1 MSNSL
6 GKKKKEFLV
15 EELNTEEFVLELIK
29 NLNAIDHPDR
39 GLKEI
44 LEKIGTYLYAD
55 RAYIFELNESF
66 YQNTY
71 EWCAEGVEAD
81 IDKFKKTPRYIFA
94 AWEDYF
100 VKDEPVLIENI
111 ELVKDTMPRE
121 YELLKSHGIHS
132 CLVAPITLGN
142 SLRGFIGIDNAPLD
156 KAGNIVRLLSTLA
169 CFIGYNLSVKRGYS
183 VRSANKSFLVQ
194 MFNKMYESDEFDD
207 GITKTLAYA
216 GAYFNADRVFVFEYT
231 KDRTLVKNTYE
242 WCSEGTPSLMGL
254 RQGMSVDII
263 LRNAEFNKF
272 DVSFCCD
279 IAKRPNQMIEYY
291 HAKDAKAYIIYAL
304 HTKGELSGFVGI
316 EDCKVE
322 RPDWGENIELQ
333 NTFIY
338 ASRLIGS
345 YVLRER
351 SMESAVRYRKRSEQ
365 REKAFEQLER
375 GIQNTFIGAG
385 IGTWRLEVPKDSYAE
400 RGLIMDEIML
410 DILGMDQDLGP
421 AQNLKFLRDRIHPL
435 DLDKFN
441 KYSRNLIDVG
451 RDEVTYR
458 WYHPIRGI
466 MYMRCGGW
474 RDRETDDAI
483 VICGYHQDV
492 TDISMKSARSDMAVQ
507 LLRDAYFRISY
518 VDLNKDRV
526 YDLKREVSEKSDVA
540 HSLSM
545 SVEIA
550 AHEYVEEAYQE
561 SFIKILSL
569 DYIKRNIHKPSD
581 KVEFVYRRKVMKQ
594 YEWVQLEI
602 VPVAD
607 YSEENRSVM
616 FYVKNISVE
625 KKREVENQT
634 ALKNALD
641 AANRANSAKSE
652 FLSHMSHDIRT
663 PLNGII
669 GMIEM
674 SNRYPEDTYRLSV
687 NREKELVAAKH
698 LLSLINDVLDMSKLE
713 SGKIELAEVPFN
725 FKDILNECTSIIET
739 QASERGI
746 HIVDTER
753 TSLIHGNVI
762 GSPLHVKQIL
772 MNILSNA
779 MKYNKVSG
787 TITCFAEEF
796 DFTGDDVT
804 IQVTISD
811 TGIGMSKEF
820 MQRIYE
826 PFTQED
832 VPGRSQYQGT
842 GLGMAITKELV
853 ECMDGVIELESELGV
868 GSTFVISIPFKVDK
882 NARNIS
888 SDSEDEVDMSIEG
901 VHILLV
907 EDNPL
912 NAEIASF
919 ILEDEK
925 ADVDLAIDGQK
936 AVDKFLKM
944 PEGYYD
950 IILMDIMMPVMNG
963 LEATAAIRKLDR
975 SDAKTVPIV
984 AMSAN
989 AFAEDVQKSIAAGMN
1004 DHIAKPIDPQKV
1016 ISTIAKLRR

>member
-6 GKKKKEFLV
+6 GKKTKDFLV
-15 EELNTEEFVLELIK
+15 EELNTEEFVLDLIK
-29 NLNAIDHPDR
+29 NLNSIDHPSR
-39 GLKEI
+39 GLDEL
-44 LEKIGTYLYAD
+44 LEKIGTYLCAD

-81 IDKFKKTPRYIFA
+81 IDKFKKTPRYTFL

-100 VKDEPVLIENI
+100 MKDEPVLIQDTSTIQN
-111 ELVKDTMPRE
+111 TMPNE
-121 YELLKSHGIHS
+121 YELLVSHKIHS

-142 SLRGFIGIDNAPLD
+142 SLRGFIGIDNAPLEEP
-156 KAGNIVRLLSTLA
+156 GNIVRLLSTLA

-183 VRSANKSFLVQ
+183 LRSANKSFLVQ
-194 MFNKMYESDEFDD
+194 MFNKMYESAEFDD
-207 GITKTLAYA
+207 GIKRTLAYA
-216 GAYFNADRVFVFEYT
+216 GSYFNADRVFVFEYT

-254 RQGMSVDII
+254 RQGMSVEII
-263 LRNAEFNKF
+263 LQNAEFNKY
-272 DVSFCCD
+272 DVSLCCD
-279 IAKRPNQMIEYY
+279 IDKRPNQLIEYY

-322 RPDWGENIELQ
+322 RYDWAENIELQ

-351 SMESAVRYRKRSEQ
+351 SIESAVRYRKRSEQ

-385 IGTWRLEVPKDSYAE
+385 IGTWRLDVPKDANKE
-400 RGLIMDEIML
+400 RGLVMDDIMF
-410 DILGMDQDLGP
+410 DILGIEQDNGP
-421 AQNLKFLRDRIHPL
+421 ATNLRYLLDRIHPL
-435 DLDKFN
+435 DIDKFN
-441 KYSRNLIDVG
+441 KYSSNLLEIG

-458 WYHPIRGI
+458 WYHPTRGL

-474 RDRETDDAI
+474 RDRETDDTI
-483 VICGYHQDV
+483 VVCGYHQDV

-507 LLRDAYFRISY
+507 LLHDAYFRISY
-518 VDLNKDRV
+518 IDLNKDSV
-526 YDLKREVSEKSDVA
+526 YDLKRELSEKSDVV

-550 AHEYVEEAYQE
+550 AHEYVEESYQE
-561 SFIKILSL
+561 SFIKILSP
-569 DYIKRNIHKPSD
+569 DYLKRNIRVPSD
-581 KVEFVYRRKVMKQ
+581 KIEFIYRRKVVEK
-594 YEWVQLEI
+594 YEWVQLEV

-607 YSEENRSVM
+607 YSEENRCIM
-616 FYVKNISVE
+616 FYVKNISTE
-625 KKREVENQT
+625 KKRELENQT

-725 FKDILNECTSIIET
+725 FKEILNECTSIIET

-746 HIVDTER
+746 HIVDTDR

-787 TITCFAEEF
+787 TIACFAEEF
-796 DFTGDDVT
+796 DFTGDNVT
-804 IQVTISD
+804 IQITISD

-820 MQRIYE
+820 MERIYE

-853 ECMDGVIELESELGV
+853 ECMNGVIELESELNV
-868 GSTFVISIPFKVDK
+868 GSTFVISIPFKIDK
-882 NARNIS
+882 NARNVASGEI
-888 SDSEDEVDMSIEG
+888 DETDMSIEG
-901 VHILLV
+901 AHVLLV

-963 LEATAAIRKLDR
+963 LEATAAIRNLDR
-975 SDAKTVPIV
+975 PDAKTVPIV

-989 AFAEDVQKSIAAGMN
+989 AFAEDVQKSIEAGMN

-1016 ISTIAKLRR
+1016 IATISKFRK